1 MMALHIPPSSTDALL
16 SLSRQESHIQS
27 HLQTLLDAQSFG
39 LLAGLGRA
47 DEGSVGSTTPPS
59 SSAAIPPRSKSV
71 TPVRQP
77 KSKTVGLRGAR
88 RGISR
93 AIDDLAVLKG
103 QQSEILEADLEER
116 GKDLDVIDNFIR
128 KNEGLQEAIQDI
140 EGAPTTS
147 RIGSL
152 RSEEQALST
161 EITELETKLYQ
172 MKARHRHIL
181 REISDLDNSIQSKLS
196 SYRDS
201 LTIAEKEARSFLS
214 RPPAYVAGLNGNEKG
229 FWALPTE
236 RRTLEMAGEDLRGRR
251 DNLRTRWREAEGERV
266 ALEEGSKVWS
276 EVCSMVGEV
285 EQGLREEMRVMHGS
299 VRENGNT
306 MVGMGR
312 VLELMDRAKGD
323 IEEKLSVAE
332 KKNWRLLVCCIG
344 AELEA
349 IMEGEGVLRGALEEA
364 GGGEQLHGRDLEE
377 LHGSADE
384 LHGLE
389 RSRLSDN
396 GVRLTQPSPKLLRG
410 SQEEDDEPGPDLLIA
425 HQDAD

>member
-1 MMALHIPPSSTDALL
+1 MALHIPPASTDALL
-16 SLSRQESHIQS
+16 SLSRQESHLQK
-27 HLQTLLDAQSFG
+27 HLQTLLDAQSSG

-47 DEGSVGSTTPPS
+47 DGGSVGSTTPPS

-77 KSKTVGLRGAR
+77 KSKAVGLRGAR

-93 AIDDLAVLKG
+93 AIEDLAVLKG
-103 QQSEILEADLEER
+103 LQTEILEADLEER
-116 GKDLDVIDNFIR
+116 GKDLDVVENLTH
-128 KNEGLQEAIQDI
+128 KKEGLQEAIQHI
-140 EGAPTTS
+140 EGTPTTS

-161 EITELETKLYQ
+161 EITGLETKLYQ

-196 SYRDS
+196 SYRES
-201 LTIAEKEARSFLS
+201 LSIAEKEARSFLS
-214 RPPAYVAGLNGNEKG
+214 RPPAYVAGLNENEKG
-229 FWALPTE
+229 FWAFPTE

-266 ALEEGSKVWS
+266 ALAEGSKVWS
-276 EVCSMVGEV
+276 EVCSMVSEV

-299 VRENGNT
+299 VRKKGNK
-306 MVGMGR
+306 MVGR
-312 VLELMDRAKGD
+312 VLELMNRAKVD
-323 IEEKLSVAE
+323 IEDRLSVAE
-332 KKNWRLLVCCIG
+332 EKNWRLLVCCIG

-349 IMEGEGVLRGALEEA
+349 IMEGEAVLRGALEVA

-389 RSRLSDN
+389 RSRLSEN
-396 GVRLTQPSPKLLRG
+396 GVRLTQPSPESVTERR
-410 SQEEDDEPGPDLLIA
+410 DEPGPDLLIA